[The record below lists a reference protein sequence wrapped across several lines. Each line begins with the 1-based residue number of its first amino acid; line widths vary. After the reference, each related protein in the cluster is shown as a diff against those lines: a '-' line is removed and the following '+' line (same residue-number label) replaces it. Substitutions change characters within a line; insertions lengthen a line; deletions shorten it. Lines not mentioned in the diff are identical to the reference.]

1 MISSLSAIF
10 FIRIGNGLHEI
21 QSKKKKQITKP
32 ITQKL
37 FLISVSSIVSFMLK
51 TSWPPEL
58 FATVKFS
65 DFGFALSSP

>member
-21 QSKKKKQITKP
+21 QVKKKQIIEP

>member
-21 QSKKKKQITKP
+21 QVKKKQITKP

-37 FLISVSSIVSFMLK
+37 FLISVSSNVSFMLK

-65 DFGFALSSP
+65 DFAFALSSP